1 MHLVRANTTNKDMVA
16 VGGGHM
22 CLSNE
27 VNCSGNENQGFMGS
41 GTHLWYDSIDLRRIA
56 VILEQPK
63 SVGP

>member
-1 MHLVRANTTNKDMVA
+1 MVA

-56 VILEQPK
+56 VVLEQPK